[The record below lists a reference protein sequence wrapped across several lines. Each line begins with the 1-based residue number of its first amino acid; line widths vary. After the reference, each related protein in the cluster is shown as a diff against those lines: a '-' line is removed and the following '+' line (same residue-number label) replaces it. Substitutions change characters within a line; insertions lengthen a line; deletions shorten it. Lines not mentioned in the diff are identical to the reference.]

1 MRSLNAF
8 AYRATLVHLRP
19 SFRRHKHATTDLTQ
33 GEDLP
38 PPLIRWSVKVAMS
51 SVWPYQNQY
60 RDAYAA
66 LAR

>member
-1 MRSLNAF
+1 M
-8 AYRATLVHLRP
+8 
-19 SFRRHKHATTDLTQ
+19 TQ

-51 SVWPYQNQY
+51 SAWPYQNQY